1 MHIYLVYQ
9 YGLYCFVFFLI
20 QLFVKI
26 NISVNP
32 RLFAGDR
39 GQELFAALTTKY
51 QLIMSKDKTFTLT
64 GKWTDV
70 MEARNAMREYCQKS
84 LHPSNENIPLSD
96 NEERPGNEFVENEK
110 GEEENGGKKE
120 RELTKET
127 KTTGTNTET
136 LPDHGMERNKID
148 HSIINIDELH
158 WKYISSKHKKELKEI
173 EENYNIRLES
183 QYSCK
188 ITERS
193 GKQIDRQGVRERLE
207 AMLLEYQKTLE
218 HIVLDDCYNI
228 DKLQQKCPSIVF
240 VKTSGNSL
248 VAVAEQ
254 EELQKLRHYI
264 QSTFK
269 EDDIPMNIREAS
281 PTSPG
286 TADRHG
292 VEEWKHSDNAVMDCT
307 QQSIISGAMGYEP
320 EEDDPMDDLYQRNQR
335 GFSFL
340 HGYWH
345 SEHGQKV
352 FISEAD
358 ITKLRVGAI
367 VNAANERLEHGGG
380 VAGAILKA
388 AGEQIQKESR
398 EIVKR
403 YGIVPVGRAV
413 STQAYHL
420 PCKLVIHAVGPAWD
434 DYKGRDKAKKVRTD
448 LYDAVFNSLQKA
460 EQLNLTSIAIPAI
473 SSGKYY
479 FMFLILFK

>member
-1 MHIYLVYQ
+1 M
-9 YGLYCFVFFLI
+9 
-20 QLFVKI
+20 
-26 NISVNP
+26 NP

-39 GQELFAALTTKY
+39 GQAIFAALTTKY
-51 QLIMSKDKTFTLT
+51 QLIMSKDTYSLT

-70 MEARNAMREYCQKS
+70 MEARNAMREYCQKNV
-84 LHPSNENIPLSD
+84 HPSNENIHQSE
-96 NEERPGNEFVENEK
+96 NEERPGNELVQNEK
-110 GEEENGGKKE
+110 GGEENGGKKE
-120 RELTKET
+120 IKLTKEIQ
-127 KTTGTNTET
+127 TTGTNTET
-136 LPDHGMERNKID
+136 LPDHGQERHKID
-148 HSIINIDELH
+148 PYTINIDELD
-158 WKYISSKHKKELKEI
+158 WKYISSKYKKELNEI

-207 AMLLEYQKTLE
+207 AMLLGYQETLA

-248 VAVAEQ
+248 VAVAER

-269 EDDIPMNIREAS
+269 EDVIPMNISEAS

-292 VEEWKHSDNAVMDCT
+292 VEDWKRSDNALMDCT
-307 QQSIISGAMGYEP
+307 QQSIISRAMGYEP
-320 EEDDPMDDLYQRNQR
+320 EEDESMDDLYQKNQR

-403 YGIVPVGRAV
+403 NGKVPVGRAV

-420 PCKLVIHAVGPAWD
+420 PCESVIHAVGPAWD
-434 DYKGRDKAKKVRTD
+434 DYKGRDKEKEVETD

-460 EQLNLTSIAIPAI
+460 EQMKLTSIAIPAI
-473 SSGKYY
+473 SSGKGY
-479 FMFLILFK
+479 FIFLILSKGN